1 LRQSTIFFIVAVLV
15 IIWFAAEAFPGQQIC
30 AMSCESLAGLN
41 LPEQIAAV
49 LILPVLIAL
58 GGISMR
64 RSEREKALT
73 AKTRASASPSATAAP
88 SNSEGISTSKNKP
101 GQQPASEKPEG

>member
-1 LRQSTIFFIVAVLV
+1 MRQSTIFFIVAVLV
-15 IIWFAAEAFPGQQIC
+15 LVWFAAEAFPGQQIC

-73 AKTRASASPSATAAP
+73 ARAPASRSAATAASS
-88 SNSEGISTSKNKP
+88 SNPQGLASSKHEP
-101 GQQPASEKPEG
+101 GQDPPSEKPEG